1 MTSNPFRRLA
11 DWEVRHQRWVAL
23 GLAVLTVFA
32 IAQLPRLR
40 FDFRPEALLEFSPE
54 EQSFA
59 ENFNRRYG
67 IHDNLLLIVLE
78 GSEPGSA
85 LDARGLTLLYRLTE
99 AAGGSD
105 ISEHTVSLTNVP
117 RRDPAS
123 GLIALGIG
131 TLPPLITSLP
141 VAAADV
147 ERVRAQIGR
156 SRMLPRQ
163 LVSEDGSTAAIVVA
177 LREQYRDH
185 ELLDRPH
192 AELGS
197 KLEGIL
203 ETDAERVAIQSG
215 AIQSGAIQSGA
226 IQSGATQS
234 GATQSGA
241 TQSGATGGD
250 AGYRLHY
257 GGLPFVRLETVRNLK
272 SEQRRF
278 WPLTFALYL
287 GLLWLLYRD
296 LGLAIT
302 PLIAVGLA
310 SLWGIAM
317 LPLADSEVN
326 VVNNIVPSLI
336 LVIGVCNAIHMLH
349 AYAAA
354 RRHGHDGPEAAREM
368 MAELGLPVFL
378 TSLTTAIGFASLM
391 VARNGTLRDLGW
403 QASCGIMMSYLA
415 LITFLPLVVSRFG
428 GRPARHGSATRGLGA
443 VQSAARRWLD
453 AVVRRVEKRP
463 RLALALTL
471 GVFGLALASGLRV
484 PVDSLVLDTFPP
496 GSAVYES
503 NRLVEEKL
511 GGILPLEIEL
521 KSGGRDYFNRPE
533 VLRHV
538 FALQQELA
546 ARPGILDVKSL
557 VDLIAEVQ
565 GVRADEG
572 IADILTPQR
581 VAFSLGMLERHQPQ
595 ALRMF
600 LSDDHGEIR
609 LAARLGDRGIRSSLA
624 TLEWIESSTAA
635 WLEPFDVP
643 VSLRL
648 TGPAYIASRG
658 LSFFIRDLILS
669 LLTAG
674 GVIFLVLVL
683 VFRSLRMGFLS
694 FLPTV
699 LPLALTLG
707 LMPVYGYQLNTST
720 VVVFTISIGMA
731 VDNTIHLLTRFRR
744 TRREGLGLDEAIRR
758 TFRETGSAVVA
769 SNLLLIGGFSI
780 LFSSDFEP
788 VFRVAALT
796 TTTIGA
802 AMVASILVLPELLQ
816 LWGRPIGERGG
827 QPSGG

>member
-23 GLAVLTVFA
+23 GLTALTVFA
-32 IAQLPRLR
+32 LAQLPRLR

-59 ENFNRRYG
+59 DDFYRRYG
-67 IHDNLLLIVLE
+67 VHDNLLLIALE
-78 GSEPGSA
+78 GSEPDSV
-85 LDARGLTLLYRLTE
+85 LDVRGLTLLYRLTE
-99 AAGGSD
+99 AVAGSE
-105 ISEHTVSLTNVP
+105 ISEHTVSLTSIP
-117 RRDPAS
+117 RRDMAS
-123 GLIALGIG
+123 GLIAFNVG

-141 VAAADV
+141 VAEVDV
-147 ERVRAQIGR
+147 ERARAQIGT

-163 LVSEDGSTAAIVVA
+163 LVSEDGSTAAVVVA

-192 AELGS
+192 AELGR
-197 KLEGIL
+197 KLEKIL
-203 ETDAERVAIQSG
+203 KTDADAAGTLPGGTLPGGTLPGVPPGGGNRNAAG
-215 AIQSGAIQSGA
+215 ADTS
-226 IQSGATQS
+226 
-234 GATQSGA
+234 
-241 TQSGATGGD
+241 
-250 AGYRLHY
+250 YRLHY

-272 SEQRRF
+272 SEQLRF

-296 LGLAIT
+296 LGLAVT
-302 PLIAVGLA
+302 PLVAVGLA
-310 SLWGIAM
+310 SLWGIAL
-317 LPLADSEVN
+317 LPLVGSEVN

-349 AYAAA
+349 AYSAA
-354 RRHGHDGPEAAREM
+354 RRHGHDGPSAAREM

-428 GRPARHGSATRGLGA
+428 DRPARQGSTTRGLGA
-443 VQSAARRWLD
+443 AQSVMRRWLEV
-453 AVVRRVEKRP
+453 VVRRVKARP

-471 GVFGLALASGLRV
+471 CVFGLALASGLRV

-496 GSAVYES
+496 GSRVYES
-503 NRLVEEKL
+503 NRLVENKL

-521 KSGGRDYFNRPE
+521 KNSDRDYFTRAE
-533 VLRHV
+533 VLSHV
-538 FALQQELA
+538 FSLQQELA
-546 ARPGILDVKSL
+546 ARPGVLDVKSL
-557 VDLIAEVQ
+557 VDLVAEVQ

-572 IADILTPQR
+572 VADILTPQR
-581 VAFSLGMLERHQPQ
+581 VAFSLGMLERHQPE
-595 ALRMF
+595 ALSMF
-600 LSDDHGEIR
+600 LSDDHSEIR

-624 TLEWIESSTAA
+624 TLEWIEGSKAA
-635 WLEPFDVP
+635 WLEPFDAP

-648 TGPAYIASRG
+648 TGPAYMASRG

-707 LMPVYGYQLNTST
+707 LMPAYGYQLNTST

-744 TRREGLGLDEAIRR
+744 ARRDGSGLDEAIRR
-758 TFRETGSAVVA
+758 TFREAGSAVVA

-816 LWGRPIGERGG
+816 LWGRPIGRRIICPPPGG
-827 QPSGG
+827 RTGGG

>member
-1 MTSNPFRRLA
+1 MTSNAFRRLS
-11 DWEVRHQRWVAL
+11 DWEVRHQRWFAL
-23 GLAVLTVFA
+23 GLAALTIFA
-32 IAQLPRLR
+32 ITQLPRLR

-54 EQSFA
+54 EQSFSDD
-59 ENFNRRYG
+59 FYRRYG
-67 IHDNLLLIVLE
+67 VHDNLLLIALE

-99 AAGGSD
+99 AAAGSE
-105 ISEHTVSLTNVP
+105 ISEHTVSLASIP
-117 RRDPAS
+117 RRDLAS
-123 GLIALGIG
+123 GLLAFNVG

-141 VAAADV
+141 LAEVDV
-147 ERVRAQIGR
+147 ERVRAQIR
-156 SRMLPRQ
+156 TSRMLPRQ
-163 LVSEDGSTAAIVVA
+163 LVSEDGSTAAVVVA

-197 KLEGIL
+197 ELEKIIAA
-203 ETDAERVAIQSG
+203 DAAAIAGQP
-215 AIQSGAIQSGA
+215 
-226 IQSGATQS
+226 
-234 GATQSGA
+234 
-241 TQSGATGGD
+241 GATGK

-272 SEQRRF
+272 SEQLRF

-287 GLLWLLYRD
+287 ALLWLLYRD
-296 LGLAIT
+296 FGLAVA

-317 LPLADSEVN
+317 LPLAGSEVN

-354 RRHGHDGPEAAREM
+354 RRHGHDGPGAAREM

-378 TSLTTAIGFASLM
+378 TSLTTAIGFASLT

-428 GRPARHGSATRGLGA
+428 GRPVGHGAPRGLGA
-443 VQSAARRWLD
+443 VQTATRRWLD
-453 AVVRRVEKRP
+453 AVVRRTVQRP
-463 RLALALTL
+463 RLALALAL

-484 PVDSLVLDTFPP
+484 PVDSQVLDTFPP
-496 GSAVYES
+496 GSPVYES
-503 NRLVEEKL
+503 NRLVEDKL

-521 KSGGRDYFNRPE
+521 KSSDRNYFDRAD
-533 VLRHV
+533 VLRRV
-538 FALQQELA
+538 FSLQQELA
-546 ARPGILDVKSL
+546 TRPGVLDVKSL
-557 VDLIAEVQ
+557 VDLVAEVQ

-572 IADILTPQR
+572 VVDILTPRR
-581 VAFSLGMLERHQPQ
+581 VAFSLGMLQRHQPE
-595 ALRMF
+595 ALSMF
-600 LSDDHGEIR
+600 LSDDHSQIR

-624 TLEWIESSTAA
+624 TLEWIEGSSAA
-635 WLEPFDVP
+635 WLKPFDAP

-648 TGPAYIASRG
+648 TGPAFIASRG
-658 LSFFIRDLILS
+658 LSYFIRDLILS
-669 LLTAG
+669 LLIAG
-674 GVIFLVLVL
+674 VVIFLVLVL
-683 VFRSLRMGFLS
+683 VFRSPRMGFLS

-707 LMPVYGYQLNTST
+707 LMPAYGYQLNTST

-744 TRREGLGLDEAIRR
+744 ARHAGLGLEEAIRR
-758 TFRETGSAVVA
+758 TFREAGSAVVA

-816 LWGRPIGERGG
+816 LWGRPIGAGSESPPPGARAG
-827 QPSGG
+827 